1 MKKVAI
7 LIQNLHNG
15 GAERMAS
22 NLSLRLSKEYQ
33 LYLIVFDGKDAIYP
47 YGGSMVRLYVPPLE
61 KASVARRIINVLRRV
76 RKLKYYK
83 KKLKIDITISHLDGA
98 NLVNILSKKN
108 DRVIS
113 VYHSI
118 ASRETG
124 TNAVNRLFQRF
135 VAKHSEKY
143 IMVSR
148 PAVEDMEKNYGVAP
162 DRLSCIYN
170 FVDPEGIRKQM
181 AAVMPKKDS
190 AFCRAHDKLIV
201 HMGRLIP
208 LKGQYRLLY
217 SLAALREE
225 GKNVG
230 LMILGEGEKRE
241 ELTELAEKLGLSD
254 HLLMPGELA
263 NPFPYVHRADV
274 FALCSDYEGLPMVLI
289 ESMVCG
295 CPVVSCDMRSGAR
308 EILAP
313 DTDVNAVAEGLEY
326 AKYGILTEPF
336 PDWAMAEDQENGKE
350 EAVKAQD
357 LLTDAIGKML
367 FDEEIRGRY
376 LAVCE
381 EAAERFSPETI
392 LPQWRALIDGTDPQE

>member
-47 YGGSMVRLYVPPLE
+47 YGGSMVRLYVPPME
-61 KASVARRIINVLRRV
+61 KASVARRIINVIRRV

-83 KKLKIDITISHLDGA
+83 KKLKIDITISHLDNA
-98 NLVNILSKKN
+98 NLINILSKRK

-118 ASRETG
+118 ASREAGTG
-124 TNAVNRLFQRF
+124 TASRLFQRYI
-135 VAKHSEKY
+135 AKHSEKY
-143 IMVSR
+143 ICVSK
-148 PAVEDMEKNYGVAP
+148 PAVEDLAENFHI
-162 DRLSCIYN
+162 DRGRLDCIYN
-170 FVDPEGIRKQM
+170 FIDTEAIRREM
-181 AAVMPKKDS
+181 TAAIPKKDS
-190 AFCRAHDKLIV
+190 AFLRAHEKLIV

-217 SLAALREE
+217 ALSALRKE
-225 GKNVG
+225 GKDVG
-230 LMILGEGEKRE
+230 LVILGEGEKRE
-241 ELTELAEKLGLSD
+241 ELTVLAEKLGLEE

-263 NPFPYVHRADV
+263 NPFPYVSRSDV

-289 ESMVCG
+289 EAMACG
-295 CPVVSCDMRSGAR
+295 CPAVSCDMRSGAR

-313 DTDVNAVAEGLEY
+313 DTDVNLVAEGIEY
-326 AKYGILTEPF
+326 AKYGILTKPF
-336 PDWAMAEDQENGKE
+336 PAWAMPEDQENGRE
-350 EAVKAQD
+350 EAVRAQGM
-357 LLTDAIGKML
+357 LTEAIRLML
-367 FDEEIRGRY
+367 YDEELRQSY
-376 LAVCE
+376 LSVCE
-381 EAAERFSPETI
+381 EAVDRFSPETI
-392 LPQWRALIDGTDPQE
+392 LPKWRALIEDGAE

>member
-47 YGGSMVRLYVPPLE
+47 YGGSMVRLYVPPVE

-76 RKLKYYK
+76 RKLRYYK
-83 KKLKIDITISHLDGA
+83 KKLKIDITISHLDNA
-98 NLVNILSKKN
+98 NLINILSKQK

-113 VYHSI
+113 VYHSV
-118 ASRETG
+118 ASREAGTG
-124 TNAVNRLFQRF
+124 AASRMYQRY

-143 IMVSR
+143 ICVSK
-148 PAVEDMEKNYGVAP
+148 PAVEDMVKNFRVDP
-162 DRLSCIYN
+162 KKLDCIYN
-170 FVDPEGIRKQM
+170 FVDTEDIRRSM
-181 AAVMPKKDS
+181 AASMPKKDS

-217 SLAALREE
+217 MLSELRKE
-225 GKNVG
+225 GQNIG
-230 LMILGEGEKRE
+230 LMLLGEGEKRE
-241 ELTELAEKLGLSD
+241 ELTALAEKLGISE

-263 NPFPYVHRADV
+263 NPFPYVRKSEV
-274 FALCSDYEGLPMVLI
+274 FVLCSDYEGLPMVLI
-289 ESMVCG
+289 EAMVCG

-313 DTDVNAVAEGLEY
+313 DTDVNMVAEGIEY
-326 AKYGILTEPF
+326 AKYGILTQPF
-336 PDWAMAEDQENGKE
+336 PAWAMPEDQEAGKE
-350 EAVKAQD
+350 EVLKTQE
-357 LLTDAIGKML
+357 LLTEAVRQML
-367 FDEEIRGRY
+367 YDEEIRQKY
-376 LAVCE
+376 LSVCE
-381 EAAERFSPETI
+381 EAAEQFSPEAI
-392 LPQWRALIDGTDPQE
+392 LPQWRALIEGNT

>member
-61 KASVARRIINVLRRV
+61 KASIARRIINVVRRV

-98 NLVNILSKKN
+98 NLVNILSKKQ

-118 ASRETG
+118 ASREAG
-124 TNAVNRLFQRF
+124 TKTANKLFQRF

-143 IMVSR
+143 IMVSK
-148 PAVEDMEKNYGVAP
+148 PAVEDMTENYGVARE
-162 DRLSCIYN
+162 RLDCIYN
-170 FVDPEGIRKQM
+170 FVDTDQIRREM
-181 AAVMPKKDS
+181 AAAMPKKDA
-190 AFCRAHDKLIV
+190 AFCRAHEKLIV

-217 SLAALREE
+217 TLAKLRGE
-225 GKNVG
+225 GLDIG

-241 ELTELAEKLGLSD
+241 ELTEQAAKLGLSD
-254 HLLMPGELA
+254 HVLMPGELA
-263 NPFPYVHRADV
+263 NPFPYVRRADV

-289 ESMVCG
+289 EAMTCG

-313 DTDVNAVAEGLEY
+313 DTDVNYVAAGIEY
-326 AKYGILTEPF
+326 AKYGILTQPF
-336 PDWAMAEDQENGKE
+336 PAWAMSEDQEAGKE
-350 EAVKAQD
+350 EVIKAQEA
-357 LLTDAIGKML
+357 LTTAIRQMIW
-367 FDEEIRGRY
+367 DETIRNRY
-376 LAVCE
+376 LAICD
-381 EAAERFSPETI
+381 EAVKRFSPETI
-392 LPQWRALIDGTDPQE
+392 LPQWRALIDGTS